1 MKLAVA
7 GASPQA
13 LRELRAAA
21 VAADHELEAVSSL
34 SELQFAFA
42 SDSAPDGAVL
52 AGPGCEAEVV
62 HLRET
67 LGQRAVWLAAWVETQ
82 QAGWVA
88 LGAGAD
94 DVFVG
99 ATSAHTLSLRMAVG
113 ERTLRHARTQQRLRF
128 LARHPRL
135 LDPMTGTLRPGVL
148 EVQLDQALARVG
160 RTQQSVALL
169 AIEAAAPGVSARVD
183 LSSLVVSRVAS
194 AFRSG
199 DGVAIDDD
207 RTVLAVLEGCSPV
220 EAERIAADVVRRLT
234 TTPREGAGIIF
245 SCAVGVATQ
254 TPGEQRRDASTVMD
268 AAGSALARAW
278 MGGGDRVEVAG
289 MGATAIH
296 AAERAA

>member
-13 LRELRAAA
+13 LHELRAAA
-21 VAADHELEAVSSL
+21 VAADHELQAVSSL
-34 SELQFAFA
+34 SELQAAFA
-42 SDSAPDGAVL
+42 SDAAPDGAML
-52 AGPGCEAEVV
+52 AGPGCEAEMAQ
-62 HLRET
+62 LRES
-67 LGQRAVWLAAWVETQ
+67 LGQRSVWLAAWVETQ

-99 ATSAHTLSLRMAVG
+99 ETSADTLSLRMAIA
-113 ERTLRHARTQQRLRF
+113 ERIVRAARTRQRLQF
-128 LARHPRL
+128 LARHPRPQ
-135 LDPMTGTLRPGVL
+135 DPMTGTLRPGVL

-169 AIEAAAPGVSARVD
+169 AIEAAAPGVSSRVD
-183 LSSLVVSRVAS
+183 LSPLVVSRVAA

-199 DGVAIDDD
+199 DGLAIDDH
-207 RTVLAVLEGCSPV
+207 RTVLAVLEGCSPA

-234 TTPREGAGIIF
+234 APPKGGAGITF

-254 TPGEQRRDASTVMD
+254 TPGEPGRDATTVMD

-278 MGGGDRVEVAG
+278 MAGGDCVAVAG
-289 MGATAIH
+289 MGA
-296 AAERAA
+296 AASERAA